1 MATSYIQI
9 RLSAINAAGSGFCAF
24 CFFPD
29 FFEIYNLDHHRKRAD
44 LVLTIRTLQ
53 NALKTQFNRNLEK
66 CEFTLIEQD
75 TESRLAIKLH
85 SFNGVTK
92 THKLTFEEQRGLSP
106 TLIEQS
112 SKVTMDAK
120 TIQSLLEHFGS
131 RSNGE
136 IALHCKEEELIIKS
150 RNDDIVDRSECM
162 LAYYDARE
170 GPS

>member
-1 MATSYIQI
+1 MD
-9 RLSAINAAGSGFCAF
+9 RN
-24 CFFPD
+24 
-29 FFEIYNLDHHRKRAD
+29 RKRAD

-53 NALKTQFNRNLEK
+53 NALKTQFNRNLET
-66 CEFTLIEQD
+66 CELTLIDQD

-106 TLIEQS
+106 QLMEQI

-136 IALHCKEEELIIKS
+136 IALYCQVDELVIKS
-150 RNDDIVDRSECM
+150 RNDDIVDRSEWNV
-162 LAYYDARE
+162 R
-170 GPS
+170 G